1 MRGHMRLSY
10 SRLLRW
16 PGLPCWHFWE
26 PEARQNTV
34 VIGGRVSCTHALRR
48 FWIEFPPTSF
58 RLYIEFERIG
68 GYVCSALVFKN
79 MAFAFPHIWRILMG
93 VDALMQ
99 KPKTTPSYDAG
110 ANLYWCESRTCFH
123 CHSLFLQCSR
133 CIRYHHLHWN
143 LAVTISLTQNYVPKQ
158 FGDIEL
164 FSLFSL

>member
-1 MRGHMRLSY
+1 MWNFLVKSQLILTFFCWNFIIKTTLSD
-10 SRLLRW
+10 STHVS
-16 PGLPCWHFWE
+16 G
-26 PEARQNTV
+26 
-34 VIGGRVSCTHALRR
+34 ISCT
-48 FWIEFPPTSF
+48 
-58 RLYIEFERIG
+58 G
-68 GYVCSALVFKN
+68 GKIKN
-79 MAFAFPHIWRILMG
+79 MAFAFPHMWRILMG